1 MVAGVPGA
9 VELQKDRE
17 KRKTLEQTPK
27 QPYDELNPPAE
38 PGLIWRHSA
47 VLILLYPRGGEDY
60 LVLMKR
66 TENVAHHKG
75 QISFPGGAHEP
86 EDRDLVAT
94 ALREANEELGI
105 DPEMVQVLGV
115 MPDFYA
121 RVSNFIITPV
131 VGRLKPEA
139 DAARLLFQPNAN
151 EVAEVI
157 EVPLRVLRDPSIH
170 HTEQRTH
177 NNVTYR
183 LHFYDYDGYEIWGA
197 TGRIIHEFL
206 AAGEYA

>member
-1 MVAGVPGA
+1 LRSRVAGS
-9 VELQKDRE
+9 RE

-75 QISFPGGAHEP
+75 QISFPGGAREP

-115 MPDFYA
+115 MPNFYA

-139 DAARLLFQPNAN
+139 GADRLLFQPNAN

-183 LHFYDYDGYEIWGA
+183 IHFYDYDGYDIWGA
-197 TGRIIHEFL
+197 TARIIHEFL
-206 AAGEYA
+206 AADEYA

>member
-1 MVAGVPGA
+1 MIRRRTTDDPASIA
-9 VELQKDRE
+9 KDR
-17 KRKTLEQTPK
+17 KLEQAPK
-27 QPYDELNPPAE
+27 QLYDELNPPAE
-38 PGLIWRHSA
+38 AGLVWRHSA
-47 VLILLYPRGGEDY
+47 VLILLYPKGGEEY
-60 LVLMKR
+60 MVLMKR

-75 QISFPGGAHEP
+75 QISFPGGAAEP
-86 EDRDLVAT
+86 EDRDIITT

-105 DPEMVQVLGV
+105 DPETVQVLGV

-131 VGRLKPEA
+131 VGRLRAEA
-139 DAARLLFQPNAN
+139 GAAKVLFRPNAD

-157 EVPLRVLRDPSIH
+157 EVPLSVLRDPSIH

-177 NNVTYR
+177 SNVTYE
-183 LHFYDYDGYEIWGA
+183 LHFYDYGQYEIWGA

-206 AAGEYA
+206 AAGDYA

>member
-1 MVAGVPGA
+1 M
-9 VELQKDRE
+9 EH
-17 KRKTLEQTPK
+17 TPK
-27 QPYDELNPPAE
+27 QPYDELNPPTE

-47 VLILLYPRGGEDY
+47 VLILLYPRGGEEY

-105 DPEMVQVLGV
+105 DPELVQVLGV

-139 DAARLLFQPNAN
+139 DAGRLLFQPNAN

-177 NNVTYR
+177 NNVTYQ
-183 LHFYDYDGYEIWGA
+183 LHFYQYDRYEIWGA

-206 AAGEYA
+206 TAGEYA